1 MWKYLSRFQLSY
13 LLLSVQTECSQ
24 ERLSTVI
31 MVTTNNT
38 SYSKEWTSNW
48 EGFHCTARGGK
59 QFIFTL
65 EKEEEEEGP
74 WEGQGKQHLIFSR
87 IFCWWLILWW
97 SLGTI
102 SLMVVIISGKKHNS
116 NCQLICACHVPDILL
131 SHKTLISSSALLKTV
146 FMPGTVLCTLQ
157 ASSPITLIAESYI
170 LAFPFYRWG
179 NQRMERSTKLLQV
192 LFINALRVEGKV
204 RLNIQQK
211 SVRIKEENCSWKY
224 LKLRKKNKEIHQKPI
239 YRNTELRFM
248 KP

>member
-1 MWKYLSRFQLSY
+1 MFPKKTEYCDNGNNQQHIIQQRMNFKLRGFSLHSKGRKTVYFYLGKGRGRGRAL
-13 LLLSVQTECSQ
+13 
-24 ERLSTVI
+24 RR
-31 MVTTNNT
+31 
-38 SYSKEWTSNW
+38 
-48 EGFHCTARGGK
+48 AR
-59 QFIFTL
+59 
-65 EKEEEEEGP
+65 
-74 WEGQGKQHLIFSR
+74 KQHLIFSR